1 MAPRLVTAGAFRTG
15 SGSTA
20 IHWVRG
26 HFKQYTAERPLFGRF
41 TGLYWWQPHLAG
53 KAKDRVVVKDYRIE
67 VDPEANRE
75 EAS

>member
-1 MAPRLVTAGAFRTG
+1 
-15 SGSTA
+15 
-20 IHWVRG
+20 VRG